1 MSKSQFTTTNLT
13 NHRVLIEGPKG
24 QHYIADGSQL
34 VDIDAFMAAKE
45 AENEFNFEAE
55 AFFAP
60 LLDAADKVEAALKAR
75 KDVLE
80 EYKEKVIF
88 TEGQPAVPAVE
99 EDSVE
104 LTYDSQVLIRLRR
117 GDDSQ
122 LRWVGKDQ
130 ILIVADEE
138 EGMTAEYP
146 A

>member
-1 MSKSQFTTTNLT
+1 MPKNQFTTTYLT

-34 VDIDAFMAAKE
+34 VEIDAYMEARDAEKE
-45 AENEFNFEAE
+45 LNFETE
-55 AFFAP
+55 VFFG
-60 LLDAADKVEAALKAR
+60 LLLAAIDKVEAALKAR
-75 KDVLE
+75 KDVLD

-104 LTYDSQVLIRLRR
+104 LTYDSQILIRLRR
-117 GDDSQ
+117 GKDDQ
-122 LRWVGKDQ
+122 LRWVGKDR
-130 ILIVADEE
+130 IVIVEDEE
-138 EGMTAEYP
+138 KIAEYS

>member
-1 MSKSQFTTTNLT
+1 MSKSQFNTTKLT

-24 QHYIADGSQL
+24 RHYIADGSQL
-34 VDIDAFMAAKE
+34 VDIDAYLDAKD
-45 AENEFNFEAE
+45 AEEQFNSEAE

-75 KDVLE
+75 SDARDA
-80 EYKEKVIF
+80 YTEKVIF
-88 TEGQPAVPAVE
+88 TEGRPAIPAVE
-99 EDSVE
+99 EDSVV
-104 LTYDSQVLIRLRR
+104 LTHDSQVLIRLRR

-122 LRWVGKDQ
+122 LRWVGKDR

-138 EGMTAEYP
+138 EGMTAEYS

>member
-1 MSKSQFTTTNLT
+1 MPKNQFTTTYLT

-34 VDIDAFMAAKE
+34 VEIDAYMEAKD
-45 AENEFNFEAE
+45 AEKEFNFEAE
-55 AFFAP
+55 VFFAP
-60 LLDAADKVEAALKAR
+60 MLAAADKVEAALKAQ
-75 KDVLE
+75 KDVLD

-104 LTYDSQVLIRLRR
+104 LTYDSQILIRLRR
-117 GDDSQ
+117 GKDDQ
-122 LRWVGKDQ
+122 LRWVGKDR
-130 ILIVADEE
+130 IVIVEDDEKI
-138 EGMTAEYP
+138 AEYP

>member
-1 MSKSQFTTTNLT
+1 MSKSQFNTTKLT

-34 VDIDAFMAAKE
+34 VDIDAYLDAKD
-45 AENEFNFEAE
+45 AEEQFNSEAE

-60 LLDAADKVEAALKAR
+60 LLDAADKVEAAFKAR
-75 KDVLE
+75 SDARDA
-80 EYKEKVIF
+80 YTEKVIF
-88 TEGQPAVPAVE
+88 TEGRPAIPAVE

-104 LTYDSQVLIRLRR
+104 LTHDSQILIRLRR

-122 LRWVGKDQ
+122 LRWAGKDQ

>member
-1 MSKSQFTTTNLT
+1 MSKSQFNTTKLN

-34 VDIDAFMAAKE
+34 VDIDAYITAKE
-45 AENEFNFEAE
+45 AEEQYNYETEE
-55 AFFAP
+55 FFAP
-60 LLDAADKVEAALKAR
+60 LLDASDKLEAALKAR
-75 KDVLE
+75 SDARDA
-80 EYKEKVIF
+80 YTEKVIF
-88 TEGQPAVPAVE
+88 TEGRPAIPAVE
-99 EDSVE
+99 EDSVV
-104 LTYDSQVLIRLRR
+104 LTHDSQVLLRLRR

-138 EGMTAEYP
+138 EGMTAEYT